1 MSQFALFTC
10 QAGAELPLKRELT
23 EVSPRWVP
31 AFSRP
36 GVVTMKNTGEPLAS
50 TNQLPPLVFA
60 RTKSLSIGRLTG
72 ETLTELADQF
82 WELVNSAE
90 LADRKLALHVWER
103 ERQLPGDLGYEPH
116 ISPLAQ
122 ETHAALVAAAPAGR
136 VFDKPIARIGGLV
149 VDVVMVEPGEWLI
162 GWHQVDQRIERWPG
176 GMLPFEVAEHVISR
190 AYLKLAEALAWAQ
203 LPTTPGEMWIEI
215 GCAPGGASQFLLD
228 EGFRVIGID
237 PADVDDLL
245 LEEPSFRHFKM
256 RSADVPRKELREAR
270 WLAADMNVAPRYT
283 LDAVESIVSNQSISI
298 RGLVLTLK
306 LSGWHLATPERLT
319 ACVKR
324 IQSWGFKDVRI
335 KQLAH
340 NRQELCVVAMPSRA
354 QRRVRR

>member
-10 QAGAELPLKRELT
+10 QAGAELPLKRELA
-23 EVSPRWVP
+23 EAGARWVP

-36 GVVTMKNTGEPLAS
+36 GVVTMKNTGEPLTS
-50 TNQLPPLVFA
+50 TSQLPPLVFA

-72 ETLTELADQF
+72 EHLSDLVAEFWSLIASAD
-82 WELVNSAE
+82 LP
-90 LADRKLALHVWER
+90 DRKLTLHVWER

-116 ISPLAQ
+116 ISPLAEQ
-122 ETHAALVAAAPAGR
+122 THAALVAAAPEGR

-149 VDVVMVEPGEWLI
+149 VDVVLVEPGEWLI

-176 GMLPFEVAEHVISR
+176 GMLPFDVDENIISR

-203 LPTTPGEMWIEI
+203 LPTTPGELWIEI

-237 PADVDDLL
+237 PADVDESLA
-245 LEEPSFRHFKM
+245 EEPNFRHMKM

-306 LSGWHLATPERLT
+306 LSGWHLASPERLT
-319 ACVKR
+319 AYVKR

-340 NRQELCVVAMPSRA
+340 NRQEICVVAMHSRA